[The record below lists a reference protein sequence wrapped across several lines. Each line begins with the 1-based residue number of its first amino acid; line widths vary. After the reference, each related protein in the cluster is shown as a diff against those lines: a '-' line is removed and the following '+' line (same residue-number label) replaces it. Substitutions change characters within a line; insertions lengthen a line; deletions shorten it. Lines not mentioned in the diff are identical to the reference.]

1 MPKQSNPAVERATLN
16 YVLAGLTLFRF
27 SGTDPFLA
35 TLQGKFR
42 QGPSFDFFDQMGDNM
57 LEYGD
62 TRPYIINDVSTQLR
76 QDQNGNWIFN

>member
-1 MPKQSNPAVERATLN
+1 MSEILQLTDRPLQSRSRTRNIKI
-16 YVLAGLTLFRF
+16 RF
-27 SGTDPFLA
+27 SGTDPFS
-35 TLQGKFR
+35 
-42 QGPSFDFFDQMGDNM
+42 SFDFFDQMGDNM